1 MQRRLL
7 APSNVMPTERAYA
20 TDPVRRC
27 NGSRIAFVE
36 GTAHAR
42 KAKSA
47 RVRVLLNYMQ
57 SQDRL
62 GMAAAYN
69 FYLGSVLPGLPFP
82 KSEQV
87 VDAQNTTAAESP
99 KAAEVRIENIIDPSF
114 VQSSADRGLYKP

>member
-1 MQRRLL
+1 
-7 APSNVMPTERAYA
+7 MPTERAYA

-27 NGSRIAFVE
+27 NGSRIALSQAPPTPE
-36 GTAHAR
+36 KPR
-42 KAKSA
+42 SA

-62 GMAAAYN
+62 GMEAAYN

-82 KSEQV
+82 KPEQV
-87 VDAQNTTAAESP
+87 VDAQNTTPAESP

-114 VQSSADRGLYKP
+114 IQSSADRGLYKP